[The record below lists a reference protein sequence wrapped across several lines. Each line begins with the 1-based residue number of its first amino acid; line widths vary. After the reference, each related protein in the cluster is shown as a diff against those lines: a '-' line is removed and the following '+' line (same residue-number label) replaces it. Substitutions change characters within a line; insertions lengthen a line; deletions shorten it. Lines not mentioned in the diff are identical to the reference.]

1 MFVIICYFNFIL
13 IRAHLNINFA
23 YSKAKNKI
31 YLVFCLSYVIYDV
44 YTLKRIKNKEKLRM
58 SDTVTRMHLSNIVHE
73 KIGASVVEA
82 SKIVDAVFEEIAL
95 ALKSEEIMKV
105 AFFGSFYVRSKKQRI
120 GRNPKTKVE
129 AVITP
134 RKTISFYASN
144 ELKAQVNK

>member
-1 MFVIICYFNFIL
+1 
-13 IRAHLNINFA
+13 
-23 YSKAKNKI
+23 
-31 YLVFCLSYVIYDV
+31 
-44 YTLKRIKNKEKLRM
+44 M